1 MSLVFVIFL
10 TIVLICAYICKH
22 SPDEIAELA
31 ASILLLSLIVSLVL
45 TPWLLQFLLLIL
57 VVVSN
62 KRQLLP
68 SEHRTEPQTEKKS
81 QLMYRGVQSSTNL
94 LVPRLKALTVRVQ
107 ENIGVKF
114 GEFALRGC
122 LL

>member
-1 MSLVFVIFL
+1 MSLVFLISL

-31 ASILLLSLIVSLVL
+31 ASILLLSLIGSLVL
-45 TPWLLQFLLLIL
+45 APWLLQFLLLIL

-68 SEHRTEPQTEKKS
+68 SERRTEPQAETKI
-81 QLMYRGVQSSTNL
+81 QLMYRSVKYEPTSSSVEGINSEFTGTYWGQAW
-94 LVPRLKALTVRVQ
+94 RVRT
-107 ENIGVKF
+107 
-114 GEFALRGC
+114 
-122 LL
+122 

>member
-1 MSLVFVIFL
+1 MSLVFVISL

-31 ASILLLSLIVSLVL
+31 ASILLLSLMVSLVL
-45 TPWLLQFLLLIL
+45 APWPLQFLLLIL

-68 SEHRTEPQTEKKS
+68 SEHRTEPQAEKKI
-81 QLMYRGVQSSTNL
+81 QLMYRGVKYEPTPASVEGTNSENTGKYRGQ
-94 LVPRLKALTVRVQ
+94 VWRVRT
-107 ENIGVKF
+107 
-114 GEFALRGC
+114 
-122 LL
+122 